1 MIIASKYI
9 NGHQLEKK
17 LMVRVTNSGY
27 KHQADVEV
35 QIPGKCV
42 LTEHGKYDT
51 EIGTRIG
58 RTKETF
64 QTLIKVL

>member
-1 MIIASKYI
+1 
-9 NGHQLEKK
+9 
-17 LMVRVTNSGY
+17 MVRVTNSGY

-51 EIGTRIG
+51 EIRTRIG